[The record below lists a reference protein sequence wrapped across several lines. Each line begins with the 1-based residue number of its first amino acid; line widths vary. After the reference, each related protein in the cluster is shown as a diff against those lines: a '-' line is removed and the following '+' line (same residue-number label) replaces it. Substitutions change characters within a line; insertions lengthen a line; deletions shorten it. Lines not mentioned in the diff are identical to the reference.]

1 MEIAVTDVT
10 VRFSDTNLGFGR
22 LVALLRRSI
31 GNAMMVRD
39 VRCALDDLPDVILKD
54 IGIARS
60 DIPFVAGAL
69 VSRPEEAAV
78 KLNWSDVER
87 EPDLTARGGGMCG
100 RLRPH
105 IPSAAQP

>member
-10 VRFSDTNLGFGR
+10 VRFSDTTFGFGR

-39 VRCALDDLPDVILKD
+39 VRCALDDLPDVILED

-69 VSRPEEAAV
+69 VSRPEAAAV
-78 KLNWSDVER
+78 MLNWSGVDR
-87 EPDLTARGGGMCG
+87 DPT
-100 RLRPH
+100 
-105 IPSAAQP
+105 